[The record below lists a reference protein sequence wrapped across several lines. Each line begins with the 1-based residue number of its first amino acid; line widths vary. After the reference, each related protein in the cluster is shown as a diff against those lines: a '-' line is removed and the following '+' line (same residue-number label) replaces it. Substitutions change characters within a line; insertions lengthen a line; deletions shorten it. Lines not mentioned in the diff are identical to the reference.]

1 MEEPEQIRRKKTMEI
16 NNVDTFYPKT
26 KQEWRNW
33 LEENHLTKTSVW
45 LIQYNK
51 KSNKPSIGWSDAVDE
66 ALCFGWIDSIRKKL
80 DDDSTIQFFSKR
92 KDKSTWSKI
101 NKQKVEKFTELNL
114 MAPAGLER
122 INIAKLNGC
131 WELLDSVE
139 ALIIPDD
146 LEEALRSKDGALEFF
161 QNLSKSKQ
169 KAALHRLVMARTK
182 ETREKRLKEILELCE
197 KGQQK

>member
-1 MEEPEQIRRKKTMEI
+1 MEI
-16 NNVDTFYPKT
+16 NKVETYYPKT
-26 KQEWRNW
+26 KQQWRNW
-33 LEENHLTKTSVW
+33 LEQNHLKKNSVW
-45 LIQYNK
+45 LVQYNR

-80 DDDSTIQFFSKR
+80 DDESTIQFFSKR

-101 NKQKVEKFTELNL
+101 NKQKVEKFTELKL

-122 INIAKLNGC
+122 INVAIQNGS

-139 ALIIPDD
+139 ALIIPED
-146 LEEALRSKDGALEFF
+146 LEDALKNKKDALVFF

-182 ETREKRLKEILELCE
+182 ETREKRIKEIVELTLRE
-197 KGQQK
+197 